1 MSSGTGRTTP
11 ATGRATP
18 ATGRAAPA
26 ASRAGSTKQRILAIS
41 RDLFARQGFTGTT
54 IADIASEL
62 GTTTAALYYHFPSK
76 ADILRGLLA
85 EPMAAYARIL
95 DSVQTQQPSAAE
107 LLDAFIDL
115 AGNSR
120 ELAVIIDRDP
130 TVLAMIDEFL
140 PMSSEQMT
148 EQVIGALAGPD
159 ADPGAIIRA
168 HAAFAVIKGATMAAM
183 SFGAVD
189 ADGKFDPAYRAEVLD
204 AALRALNR

>member
-1 MSSGTGRTTP
+1 MSSGTDRGTS
-11 ATGRATP
+11 AT
-18 ATGRAAPA
+18 
-26 ASRAGSTKQRILAIS
+26 SRAGSTKQRILAIS

-76 ADILRGLLA
+76 ADILRGLLT

-95 DSVQTQQPSAAE
+95 DSMRAGQPSAAE

-115 AGNSR
+115 AGDSR

-130 TVLAMIDEFL
+130 AVLAMIEEFL

-148 EQVIGALAGPD
+148 EQVVVALAGPD
-159 ADPGAIIRA
+159 ADPAATIRA
-168 HAAFAVIKGATMAAM
+168 YAAFAVIKGATMAAM
-183 SFGAVD
+183 SIGALD
-189 ADGKFDPAYRAEVLD
+189 ADGKLDPACRAEILD

>member
-1 MSSGTGRTTP
+1 MSSGTDRAASGSS
-11 ATGRATP
+11 RAT
-18 ATGRAAPA
+18 PA

-54 IADIASEL
+54 IADIANEL

-85 EPMAAYARIL
+85 EPMVAYARIL
-95 DSVQTQQPSAAE
+95 DSMQTGQPSAAE

-115 AGNSR
+115 AGDSR

-130 TVLAMIDEFL
+130 AVLAMIEEFL
-140 PMSSEQMT
+140 PMTSEQMT
-148 EQVIGALAGPD
+148 EQVVDALAGPD
-159 ADPGAIIRA
+159 ADPAALIRA

-183 SFGAVD
+183 SIGALD
-189 ADGKFDPAYRAEVLD
+189 ADGKLDPAYRAEILA